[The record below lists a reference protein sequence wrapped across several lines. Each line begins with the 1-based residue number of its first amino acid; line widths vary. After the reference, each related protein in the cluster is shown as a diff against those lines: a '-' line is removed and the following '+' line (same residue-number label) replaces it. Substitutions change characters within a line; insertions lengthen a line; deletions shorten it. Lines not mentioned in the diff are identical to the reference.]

1 MDDINFLNRIQDK
14 IERATGKSIELLI
27 DEENSNSLEVEL
39 EDSIPRLIFGH
50 AVLQYPGFA
59 RLCIEYSVACIR
71 EGRQISTLEFHAV
84 LGRN

>member
-1 MDDINFLNRIQDK
+1 MDDVSFLNRIQDK
-14 IERATGKSIELLI
+14 IEKATGKSIELLI

-39 EDSIPRLIFGH
+39 EFQIPRLIFGY
-50 AVLQYPGFA
+50 AILQYPGFA

>member
-1 MDDINFLNRIQDK
+1 MDDINFINRIQDK
-14 IERATGKSIELLI
+14 IERATGRSVELHI
-27 DEENSNSLEVEL
+27 DDENSNALEVDL
-39 EDSIPRLIFGH
+39 KGPLPWLVFGD